1 MDAIIMARWKR
12 SFIVFL
18 FLIFTVTAVH
28 FVRGQRAAP
37 VYAGPPVV
45 IPASHGDCGIYFYQ
59 VFNATAGE
67 VFTSSVSAN
76 SSVNIYVMTTTGFD
90 EWQHQVLVGGDC
102 TPSNLLASQINT
114 TNYSLDV
121 KIPATG
127 TYYLVVNNLSYSTVT
142 AKITANVT

>member
-1 MDAIIMARWKR
+1 MTRLKH
-12 SFIVFL
+12 SFIGFL
-18 FLIFTVTAVH
+18 FLIFTVTAAQIAQ
-28 FVRGQRAAP
+28 GQQATP
-37 VYAGPPVV
+37 VYVGPPVV
-45 IPASHGDCGIYFYQ
+45 IPASHGDCGVYFYQ
-59 VFNATAGE
+59 AFNGTAGE
-67 VFTSSVSAN
+67 VLTSSVSAN
-76 SSVNIYVMTTTGFD
+76 SSVNVYVMTATGFD
-90 EWQHQVLVGGDC
+90 NWQHQVLVGGDC